1 MKAKATFAAAASLLA
16 AALFNPST
24 AAFASADGH
33 GGKTITIATE
43 GAFRPYNFTNP
54 DGSLAGYEIDYYKIL
69 CARMKVECKL
79 VVIPFNSLIPSLLSG
94 KVDVLMSGLSATP
107 KRRETIAFSAPY
119 SAVGS
124 RFVTLKSSPL
134 AKLPGEGSV
143 LWLDKDAAGLQRF
156 IAAIKPQLAGKVIG
170 VQTASVAS
178 AFIDKYLKGV
188 ATVREYKTPEEA
200 DLDLLSG
207 RIDITLVSMSYM
219 QGASR
224 KPANAR
230 LAMAGPQLS
239 GGVFGAGAS
248 LGLRKGDTAL
258 LERFDQ
264 AIKATIAEGVTRQLS
279 LQWIGFDTTPAP

>member
-107 KRRETIAFSAPY
+107 KRRETIA
-119 SAVGS
+119 S
-124 RFVTLKSSPL
+124 RRPTARSEAGSSP
-134 AKLPGEGSV
+134 
-143 LWLDKDAAGLQRF
+143 
-156 IAAIKPQLAGKVIG
+156 
-170 VQTASVAS
+170 
-178 AFIDKYLKGV
+178 
-188 ATVREYKTPEEA
+188 
-200 DLDLLSG
+200 
-207 RIDITLVSMSYM
+207 
-219 QGASR
+219 
-224 KPANAR
+224 
-230 LAMAGPQLS
+230 
-239 GGVFGAGAS
+239 
-248 LGLRKGDTAL
+248 
-258 LERFDQ
+258 
-264 AIKATIAEGVTRQLS
+264 
-279 LQWIGFDTTPAP
+279 